1 MAFMKTSVG
10 LTQAKEINEDTLLSG
25 MNDEEIKNLLKRY
38 LDGKNIGFKPSPE
51 LLKKHGF

>member
-10 LTQAKEINEDTLLSG
+10 LTQAKEINEETLLSG
-25 MNDEEIKNLLKRY
+25 MTNDQIKNLLKRY
-38 LDGKNIGFKPSPE
+38 LDGKNIGFKPSAD